1 MNRLLELYK
10 KSVIPKMKQKFGF
23 KNDFRVP
30 KLDKIVV
37 GARIS
42 SSISDSKMVE
52 AIERNLMA
60 ITGQKPVATRAKKA
74 ISGFKIKKGQQVGLK
89 VTLRGKRMYDFL
101 DKLINIA
108 LPRTKDFKGVSSSFD
123 GHGNLTLGFK
133 EQVAFPEVAEGA
145 TELFGLE
152 ITITTTTKEDKEA
165 KELLTLM
172 GMPFKE

>member
-10 KSVIPKMKQKFGF
+10 KSVIPKMKEKFGF
-23 KNDFRVP
+23 KNDLRVP
-30 KLDKIVV
+30 KLDKIIV
-37 GARIS
+37 GVGIS

-60 ITGQKPVATRAKKA
+60 ITGQKPVATLAKKA

-123 GHGNLTLGFK
+123 GRGNLTLGFK
-133 EQVAFPEVAEGA
+133 EQIAFPEVSEGA